1 MDGDLGRAIAFE
13 RWVLEA
19 TSTRVE
25 PFPWGVAFFNDDH
38 ALRYDANLIWIDR
51 PLRGVGVA
59 MLASEIDLAMR
70 DFLHREARIPDD
82 SDGTR
87 VALGLAELGYVGD
100 HLLVMAY
107 RREPDRPSESQA
119 VEELDHDTIRP
130 FLIETTLRER
140 SGKAAGVAEAL
151 ADYRSVLVDGV
162 GCRFFAQRVD
172 GRIAGA
178 CELYRGPGIAQI
190 ESVVTLEEFRGRG
203 VAHNV
208 VLRAVKEAR
217 VGGAS
222 LVFLL
227 ADLNDWP
234 RRLYGRLG
242 FDEIG
247 RTWSFTKWPD
257 GESPA

>member
-1 MDGDLGRAIAFE
+1 MEGDLPRAIAFE
-13 RWVLEA
+13 RWVLGA

-38 ALRYDANLIWIDR
+38 ALRYDANLVWIDR

-59 MLASEIDLAMR
+59 TLASEIELAMR
-70 DFLHREARIPDD
+70 DCRHREAKIPDD
-82 SDGTR
+82 ADGTR

-100 HLLVMAY
+100 HLVVMAH
-107 RREPDRPSESQA
+107 RREPDRPAEPQV
-119 VEELDHDTIRP
+119 VEEQDHEAIRP
-130 FLIETTLRER
+130 FLIETALRER
-140 SGKAAGVAEAL
+140 WGKAAGVAEAL
-151 ADYRSVLVDGV
+151 ADYRSVLVDGA

-178 CELYRGPGIAQI
+178 CELYRDRGMAQI
-190 ESVVTLEEFRGRG
+190 ESVITLDEFRGRG
-203 VAHNV
+203 VARNV
-208 VLRAVKEAR
+208 VLRAVEEAR
-217 VGGAS
+217 AGGAS

-234 RRLYGRLG
+234 RRLYERLG

-257 GESPA
+257 GASPA